1 MKKLLGYIL
10 IDNTYKDKIFKG
22 SPKPLVNVAIFD
34 IREFITHSISNI
46 AANKKKYYI
55 CRVYKGD
62 ITITQNDIIINT
74 NNNLNEPIKI
84 KKCYNAILGTP
95 RYIGDILVW
104 RDMKNHGVEL
114 MSDNQIL
121 KNWLNNNINDKL
133 CVEPR
138 FKYNPILEMIHKME
152 RSDSIA
158 TNSTISLDDDIFNE
172 DVHINDFAL
181 KYKIEPR
188 LNNSCKV

>member
-1 MKKLLGYIL
+1 MKKLLGFIL

-22 SPKPLVNVAIFD
+22 SPKPILDVIIYNIY
-34 IREFITHSISNI
+34 EFITHSISNI
-46 AANKKKYYI
+46 TTTKKKHYI

-62 ITITQNDIIINT
+62 LTTVVDDIIIST
-74 NNNLNEPIKI
+74 NDDLNNLIKI
-84 KKCYNAILGTP
+84 KRCYNAILGTP
-95 RYIGDILVW
+95 RYIGDIAVW

-114 MSDNQIL
+114 LNDNQLL

-152 RSDSIA
+152 RSDSI
-158 TNSTISLDDDIFNE
+158 TTDSTDTIDADIFNE
-172 DVHINDFAL
+172 DIHINDFAL
-181 KYKIEPR
+181 KYNINPKFIKI
-188 LNNSCKV
+188 